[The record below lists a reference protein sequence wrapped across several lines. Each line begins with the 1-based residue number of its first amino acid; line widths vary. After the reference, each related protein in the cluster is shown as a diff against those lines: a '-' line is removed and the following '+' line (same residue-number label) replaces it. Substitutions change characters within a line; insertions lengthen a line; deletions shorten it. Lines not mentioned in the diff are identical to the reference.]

1 MPCWALPL
9 PLLLLLVPLL
19 LLLLRVHYVLPLLCE
34 SPRDRHPVFF
44 CDVHATSSQQRY
56 DDTPPPSA
64 IVCSIKN
71 TVAVVPLYRAVRVVQ
86 VTH

>member
-1 MPCWALPL
+1 MPCGALPL
-9 PLLLLLVPLL
+9 PLLLLLVPLML
-19 LLLLRVHYVLPLLCE
+19 LLSRVNYILPLLFD

-44 CDVHATSSQQRY
+44 CGVHAPSSQQRY
-56 DDTPPPSA
+56 DDTPPPFA

-71 TVAVVPLYRAVRVVQ
+71 TVAEVPLYRAVRVVQ